1 MSDLNDE
8 DKQKLSIITNSTMRK
23 RLARELISLINKD
36 DNPIYLMDITYNAN
50 NNNNQQLKY
59 FPYSIN
65 LYESNTNRIYEIV
78 LSNSYPFAPPKLN
91 INYKPYSHYFRFS
104 SPMFKEALYKYK
116 KIRCFCCETIT
127 CGENWSPALTIKKI
141 ISEVHKFE
149 DYCKEISHRVIIDV
163 IKRKYLI
170 SDINLLEWL
179 Y

>member
-8 DKQKLSIITNSTMRK
+8 DKQKLSIIRNSGMRR
-23 RLARELISLINKD
+23 RLVRELISLNE
-36 DNPIYLMDITYNAN
+36 NQIYLMDVNYSAN
-50 NNNNQQLKY
+50 TNQQYKY
-59 FPYSIN
+59 FPYSLN
-65 LYESNTNRIYEIV
+65 LYENNTGKIYEIV
-78 LSNSYPFAPPKLN
+78 LSDSYPFAPPKLN

-104 SPMFKEALYKYK
+104 SQSFKEALYKYK

-127 CGENWSPALTIKKI
+127 CGDNWSPALTIKKI
-141 ISEVHKFE
+141 IDEVHKFE
-149 DYCKEISHRVIIDV
+149 GYCKEISHRVIIDV